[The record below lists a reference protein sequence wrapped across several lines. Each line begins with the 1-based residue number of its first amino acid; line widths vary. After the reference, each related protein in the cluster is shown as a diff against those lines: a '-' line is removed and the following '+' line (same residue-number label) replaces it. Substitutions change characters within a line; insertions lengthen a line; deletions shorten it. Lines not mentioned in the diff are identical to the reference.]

1 MKHLKAVLARRG
13 EGGGGILN
21 EPISCCLI
29 KASESKYSI
38 DSFIL
43 SFTEGSFVVNDLFRN
58 LTIPLIC
65 FTSRNIFAKRD
76 AQRNRTNAAR
86 WKRCFLIDMNYLK
99 WRLLGG
105 GMGPIRNRRKNHPK
119 PKYRKKIRW
128 KPKTAC
134 KTVKP
139 IRFTSQLLKPW
150 LVQYS
155 GDKWSM

>member
-86 WKRCFLIDMNYLK
+86 
-99 WRLLGG
+99 
-105 GMGPIRNRRKNHPK
+105 
-119 PKYRKKIRW
+119 
-128 KPKTAC
+128 
-134 KTVKP
+134 
-139 IRFTSQLLKPW
+139 
-150 LVQYS
+150 
-155 GDKWSM
+155 